1 MLPAPRLFQTP
12 PAQQNSQTQRPSL
25 LRSLRL
31 PLPRSVRRPRPERL
45 PQLREEKKKLSD
57 KELTMYTTLTA
68 FIVFGCLVGAVLLG
82 RALRRLL
89 PEDHVTADSRD
100 TIKLAM
106 GLVATMTAL
115 VLGLLVSSAKGAYDT
130 KRSEVSQMA
139 AKVAFLDRLLSLYG
153 PEAAEARAGFHE
165 AVQEAVRQMWPDEA
179 GVPAHLAPNTQ
190 AGNVVYVAVQNL
202 SPHDDTQRKLKEQA
216 ITLATELGQL
226 RSLLAAQAAASIS
239 MPMLIIL
246 VSWLVVIFLGFSV
259 LAPPNATVILALMI
273 AALAVA
279 GAIFLILELDQP
291 FICLIRISS
300 VPMLNALHQLG
311 K

>member
-57 KELTMYTTLTA
+57 KELTMNTTLTA
-68 FIVFGCLVGAVLLG
+68 LIVFGCLVGAVLLG

-89 PEDHVTADSRD
+89 PEDHLAADSRD

-130 KRSEVSQMA
+130 KRSEVIQMA

-153 PEAAEARAGFHE
+153 PEAAEARATQCYCYPRLNDCGPGGGWRHFSD
-165 AVQEAVRQMWPDEA
+165 PGA
-179 GVPAHLAPNTQ
+179 G
-190 AGNVVYVAVQNL
+190 
-202 SPHDDTQRKLKEQA
+202 
-216 ITLATELGQL
+216 
-226 RSLLAAQAAASIS
+226 
-239 MPMLIIL
+239 
-246 VSWLVVIFLGFSV
+246 
-259 LAPPNATVILALMI
+259 
-273 AALAVA
+273 
-279 GAIFLILELDQP
+279 
-291 FICLIRISS
+291 
-300 VPMLNALHQLG
+300 
-311 K
+311 